1 MLRSGDVAVFSLTGD
16 GEETVVVL
24 VQCRASDPE
33 TRQRL
38 RDDIAGCLRSRHGV
52 ETEVVLVSPH
62 ALPRTS
68 SGKLSRS
75 RAKAMF
81 QAGAFT
87 TDAAPVTA

>member
-1 MLRSGDVAVFSLTGD
+1 MLRSGDVAVFSLPGD
-16 GEETVVVL
+16 GEETVVAL
-24 VQCRASDPE
+24 VQCRASNPE
-33 TRQRL
+33 IRQRL
-38 RDDIAGCLRSRHGV
+38 RDDIAGCLRLRHGV

-62 ALPRTS
+62 ALPKTS

>member
-1 MLRSGDVAVFSLTGD
+1 MVA
-16 GEETVVVL
+16 L
-24 VQCRASDPE
+24 VQCRAGDPDARE
-33 TRQRL
+33 RL
-38 RDDIAGCLRSRHGV
+38 RSDITGCLRSRHGV

-87 TDAAPVTA
+87 KDTATVTA